1 MLRYISCVYD
11 PTSASAEE
19 TAVVFKRRLHT
30 VNHAW
35 TAVLDRPGLMVYCTG
50 SSYEGGGPVLLSEAD
65 GIILGTLF
73 ERNRSAHDD
82 TARRTTVLDAKTS
95 SCVIATAGKSLINS
109 HWGSYVL
116 FLKPPHARNVM
127 VLRGPMG
134 RLPCFWT
141 TFKGITI
148 LFSTV
153 EDCVALN
160 LHKFSV
166 NWDCIRAQAA
176 GGDYLTNETGVN
188 EIATLISG
196 ECATVRD
203 GKVSLSA
210 YWSPSAI
217 QAAHYAGTSADAARI
232 LEGSTQQSINA
243 LVSPHKTVLLQLS
256 GGLDSSIL
264 LGCMNRAPTK
274 LDIVAVNFW
283 SRGAGGDE
291 RTFARSM
298 AAKTG
303 VEPLELE
310 RDRNVD
316 LRRLLT
322 CARTGNPVLNFCA
335 YDQEPRLVR
344 LAKERGATA
353 IFTGEIGDDI
363 FGHAAFPGTL
373 AECLN
378 VLGAS
383 WSFFRAA
390 VDYADLM
397 RVSVWKAVGQAVQH
411 RRWARRQPYWSYFL
425 YKRQLGIGG
434 ERNLVTLEVVRE
446 YERQL
451 ERFIHPWF
459 RDVQGMPFGRAM
471 LVFALVMATS
481 TWSHSPFGES
491 AGSLFSMPLAN
502 QPLVEAF
509 FTIPA
514 HFHFRAGENGAVAR
528 QAFEAILSD
537 AVLRRGTGKG
547 GPGLWLHELF
557 ARNRQILRELLLD
570 GIMVREQILDRTK
583 LEAAISGAVSKSQV
597 GIGELAQLLYV
608 ECWLRRWTGLETRA
622 VA

>member
-19 TAVVFKRRLHT
+19 MAIQLKRRLHT
-30 VNHAW
+30 INHAW
-35 TAVLDRPGLMVYCTG
+35 TTVLDRAGLMVYCTG
-50 SSYEGGGPVLLSEAD
+50 SSYEGGGPVLLSGAD

-73 ERNRSAHDD
+73 ETNRSAHDD

-95 SCVIATAGKSLINS
+95 SCVIATNGKSLINS

-116 FLKPPHARNVM
+116 FLKPPHARNVI

-141 TFKGITI
+141 AFKGVTVF
-148 LFSTV
+148 FSTV
-153 EDCVALN
+153 EDCVALR
-160 LHKFSV
+160 LCKFSV
-166 NWDCIRAQAA
+166 NWDCIRAQAT
-176 GGDYLTNETGVN
+176 GGDYLTNETAVN
-188 EIATLISG
+188 EISTLVSG
-196 ECATVRD
+196 EYATVRD
-203 GKVSLSA
+203 GKISRSA
-210 YWSPSAI
+210 HWSPSAI
-217 QAAHYAGTSADAARI
+217 QADQYAETSDDAARI
-232 LEGSTQQSINA
+232 LEGSTQRSINA

-274 LDIVAVNFW
+274 PEIVAVNFW
-283 SRGAGGDE
+283 SKGAGGDE
-291 RTFARSM
+291 RAFARSM

-303 VEPLELE
+303 VELLELE

-316 LRRLLT
+316 LRKLLT

-353 IFTGEIGDDI
+353 ILTGEIGDDI

-378 VLGAS
+378 FLGAS
-383 WSFFRAA
+383 WSFFHAA

-397 RVSVWKAVGQAVQH
+397 RVSVWKAIGQAVQH
-411 RRWARRQPYWSYFL
+411 RRWAKRESYWSFYL
-425 YKRQLGIGG
+425 YKRQLGITSD
-434 ERNLVTLEVVRE
+434 RNLVTLEVERE

-459 RDVQGMPFGRAM
+459 RDVRGMPFGRAM

-491 AGSLFSMPLAN
+491 AGSLFTTPLAN

-509 FTIPA
+509 CTIPSQ
-514 HFHFRAGENGAVAR
+514 FHFRAGENGAVAR
-528 QAFEAILSD
+528 QAFGAILSD

-547 GPGLWLHELF
+547 GPGLWLHELL
-557 ARNRQILRELLLD
+557 ARSRPILHELLLD
-570 GIMVREQILDRTK
+570 GILVREQILDRTK

-597 GIGELAQLLYV
+597 GIGEVVQLLYV
-608 ECWLRRWTGLETRA
+608 ECWLRRWTGPEARA